1 MADDDRLSRGLLS
14 QLLSW
19 KGFKVS
25 QARGEQIINE
35 ISVGST
41 PALGYYALISAAS
54 LIASL
59 GLVANSA
66 AVVIGAML
74 VSPLMTPIF
83 GIALGMVRG
92 DTPLLSQAFRAEF
105 GGVFLA
111 VAFGAVFGTLPV
123 VQDVTSE
130 MLARTYPTLLDLLVA
145 VFAGLAGTL
154 AVLDERISPVLP
166 GVAISTAIVPPLSTC
181 GLCIAMGSYAGA
193 WGAFLLFAANF
204 LAILLVSALAFI
216 IAGLATS
223 HGQITHK
230 QLLRRLTFTGLGFA
244 LVAVVL
250 TNTLATMLEQRTRS
264 KIIEQVFAESLRS
277 EPNTSLVRAMHKEI
291 EGKMHVLAVVRTP
304 KVFPPDRVGRMQ
316 EKIAKKVKT
325 PVILVVRNALSKDI
339 SSTGTTSAVVNP
351 TLDGRIFSEQVDPS
365 VQRIQASEQILRE
378 MFSSH
383 PQLLLLDVDLLHL
396 AGDPVIL
403 ATVQTPR
410 PLLAHEVAEFEG
422 AIQKRLK
429 EPDLRLLVQCQVPVD
444 VTSRGRILLSGAHF
458 GQQDP
463 RAKRV
468 AKLAKQALEA
478 SGVYYV
484 TNLDAAW
491 DQKRWQVRAEVFGP
505 TVISPMQIMQAEQKV
520 AAQMGQPVKLLA
532 WSRAELVV
540 TDRRS
545 LPRDLFTR
553 EQQAEPERQ
562 APAK

>member
-1 MADDDRLSRGLLS
+1 MADDDRLTKGLIS

-25 QARGEQIINE
+25 QARGAQIISE

-92 DTPLLSQAFRAEF
+92 DTPLLSRAFRAEF

-111 VAFGAVFGTLPV
+111 VAFGAVFGSMPV
-123 VQDVTSE
+123 VHEVTPE

-181 GLCIAMGSYAGA
+181 GLCIALGGYAGA

-204 LAILLVSALAFI
+204 LAIMLVSSLAFI
-216 IAGLATS
+216 LAGLAS
-223 HGQITHK
+223 GRGELSRK
-230 QLLRRLTFTGLGFA
+230 QLLRRLVFTGLGFA

-250 TNTLATMLEQRTRS
+250 THTLATMLEDQQRG
-264 KIIEQVFAESLRS
+264 KIIEQVFTQTLRS
-277 EPNTSLVRAMHKEI
+277 EPTTSLVRARHKEI
-291 EGKMHVLAVVRTP
+291 EGKLHVLAVVRTP
-304 KVFPPDRVGRMQ
+304 KVFTPNRVGRMQ
-316 EKIAKKVKT
+316 KKIAERTKI
-325 PVILVVRNALSKDI
+325 PVILVVRNALSKDV

-351 TLDGRIFSEQVDPS
+351 TLDGRIFSDQVNPN
-365 VQRIQASEQILRE
+365 VKRIQASEQILRE
-378 MFSSH
+378 MFSSR
-383 PQLLLLDVDLLHL
+383 PELLLMDVDLLQL
-396 AGDPVIL
+396 SGEPVIL

-410 PLLAHEVAEFEG
+410 ALLAQEVAEFETQ
-422 AIQKRLK
+422 IQQRLR
-429 EPDLRLLVQCQVPVD
+429 EPTLRLLVQCQVPVD

-458 GQQDP
+458 GKQDQK
-463 RAKRV
+463 AIQV
-468 AKLAKQALEA
+468 AQLTQKALES

-491 DQKRWQVRAEVFGP
+491 DKDYWQVRAEVFGP
-505 TVISPMQIMQAEQKV
+505 TVISPMHIKQAEQTV
-520 AAQMGQPVKLLA
+520 SAQVGKPVKLLA

-545 LPRDLFTR
+545 QPRDYFTR
-553 EQQAEPERQ
+553 EQLEARTKEK
-562 APAK
+562 PAQ